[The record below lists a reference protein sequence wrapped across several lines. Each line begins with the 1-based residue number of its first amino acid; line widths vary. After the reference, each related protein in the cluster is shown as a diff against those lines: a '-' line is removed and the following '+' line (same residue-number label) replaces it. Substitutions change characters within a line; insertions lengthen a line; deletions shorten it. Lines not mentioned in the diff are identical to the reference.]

1 MTVQGTRMEVAY
13 NSPIYLVS
21 LEPSTIKNKKWKA
34 VFKSNENKHK
44 TVHFGDSRYEDYTQ
58 HKNYYRM
65 ELYQKRHQHD
75 RLRDPTSAGALSYF
89 ILWTRPDFRDGL
101 INYLEHFNIKTTH
114 SVEKEF
120 NL

>member
-1 MTVQGTRMEVAY
+1 MYIHEG
-13 NSPIYLVS
+13 
-21 LEPSTIKNKKWKA
+21 NKI
-34 VFKSNENKHK
+34 
-44 TVHFGDSRYEDYTQ
+44 HFGDSRYEDYTQ

-101 INYLEHFNIKTTH
+101 INYLNHFNIKTTH

-120 NL
+120 NFEMFQSTSMCTKTTFIEAYEAGLLK

>member
-1 MTVQGTRMEVAY
+1 M
-13 NSPIYLVS
+13 IYLIS
-21 LEPSTIKNKKWKA
+21 LEPSNIKNKKWKA
-34 VFKSNENKHK
+34 VFKSNDYYHK

-65 ELYQKRHQHD
+65 ELYHKRHRND
-75 RLRDPTSAGALSYF
+75 RIRDPTSPGALSYF

-101 INYLEHFNIKTTH
+101 INYLEHFDVKTTT